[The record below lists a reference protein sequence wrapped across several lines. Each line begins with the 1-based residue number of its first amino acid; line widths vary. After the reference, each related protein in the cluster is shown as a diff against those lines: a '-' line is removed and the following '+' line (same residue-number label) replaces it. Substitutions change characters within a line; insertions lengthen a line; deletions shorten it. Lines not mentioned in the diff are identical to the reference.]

1 MHQLAGSQENKELLH
16 YPLLEV
22 EYMTL
27 TEGSKKA
34 VYLQGLV
41 MELFGEE
48 YVIALYNNPV
58 LRKSIELL
66 RKFCEGSGAGLA
78 QSV

>member
-16 YPLLEV
+16 YPLFEV

-58 LRKSIELL
+58 LHIRKSI
-66 RKFCEGSGAGLA
+66 
-78 QSV
+78 